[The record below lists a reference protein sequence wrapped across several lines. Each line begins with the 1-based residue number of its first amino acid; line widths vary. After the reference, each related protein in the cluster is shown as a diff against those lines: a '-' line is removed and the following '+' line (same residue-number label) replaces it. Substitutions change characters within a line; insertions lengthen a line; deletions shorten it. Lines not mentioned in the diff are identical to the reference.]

1 MFSILACLASTI
13 LALLDRIHIWIIGY
27 LNFFSIQIQLA
38 SQKCLDIHVSEYHIS
53 TSCKIY
59 YKNLPEKLLNR
70 VHTSVPRTD
79 AEATTQRS
87 LATTWCFR
95 TLFSPARRPLGQ
107 DRTFQHR
114 IWLLTN
120 HICSK

>member
-1 MFSILACLASTI
+1 MVKSAKVLARCT
-13 LALLDRIHIWIIGY
+13 HIY
-27 LNFFSIQIQLA
+27 
-38 SQKCLDIHVSEYHIS
+38 VSEYHIS

-107 DRTFQHR
+107 DRTFQQR

-120 HICSK
+120 HIASIELGPTPAASILPARHSISMVNWRLE